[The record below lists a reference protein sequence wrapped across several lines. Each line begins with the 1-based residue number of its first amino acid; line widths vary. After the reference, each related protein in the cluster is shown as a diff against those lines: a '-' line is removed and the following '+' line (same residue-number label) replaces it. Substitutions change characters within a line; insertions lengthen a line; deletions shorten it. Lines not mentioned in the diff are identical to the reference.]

1 MNTEDYVSLEVAKL
15 LKEKGFDRDTM
26 CCYLSD
32 GTFWD
37 MENVPFN
44 YNKCFRAD
52 LCPHN
57 EDEDMDCSLCSKN
70 CKYWRISTTSAPS
83 LYEAQKWLRNEHNT
97 YVEVDSSYNKNGKLF
112 SFTINHYD
120 DKDNWDWGWET
131 DADDYR
137 KEYEEALNAGIIEAL
152 KLI

>member
-1 MNTEDYVSLEVAKL
+1 MNKEDYVSLEVAKL

-57 EDEDMDCSLCSKN
+57 EDEDMDCYHCSKN
-70 CKYWRISTTSAPS
+70 CKYWGISTTSAPS
-83 LYEAQKWLRNEHNT
+83 LYEAQKWLRQYHRIHLHVLCTAYCKPLNRC
-97 YVEVDSSYNKNGKLF
+97 
-112 SFTINHYD
+112 
-120 DKDNWDWGWET
+120 
-131 DADDYR
+131 DYR
-137 KEYEEALNAGIIEAL
+137 CEIFYFTNNQFTDTPITHNYEEALNAGILEAL
-152 KLI
+152 RLI